1 MLHKKFSN
9 NSFYIAV
16 IIAEGNSKCYDRIS
30 LWKMDVF
37 TTFNSNYNL
46 LLIFM
51 KTFIIHIRQN
61 TISLCSLLLLRS
73 FKFDFIIYYMNLNH
87 LLVYYKM

>member
-16 IIAEGNSKCYDRIS
+16 IIAEGNSKFYDRIS

-73 FKFDFIIYYMNLNH
+73 FKFDFIISYKNLNH
-87 LLVYYKM
+87 LLVY